1 MKVHTMSLMRNLSV
15 LSLTAALSLMAAG
28 SALAHAH
35 LKSAAP
41 ADKAVVAAA
50 PAALELHFSEGVD
63 LKFSGVSLT
72 GPDQKAVA
80 TGDPAH
86 AGNDEASL
94 SVPVAAKLAPGKYT
108 VQWHVLSKDGHKVKG
123 SYSFDVKP

>member
-1 MKVHTMSLMRNLSV
+1 MKVPIMSVTRKVS
-15 LSLTAALSLMAAG
+15 SLILAAALGLGATGA
-28 SALAHAH
+28 ALAHAH
-35 LKSAAP
+35 LKSSAPAGDSAVAAP
-41 ADKAVVAAA
+41 AT
-50 PAALELHFSEGVD
+50 LELHFSEGVD

-72 GPDQKAVA
+72 GPDQKAIA
-80 TGDPAH
+80 TGDAAH

>member
-1 MKVHTMSLMRNLSV
+1 MKVPIMSITRKVS
-15 LSLTAALSLMAAG
+15 SLTFALALGLGATGA
-28 SALAHAH
+28 ALAHAH
-35 LKSAAP
+35 LKSSAPAGDSAVAAP
-41 ADKAVVAAA
+41 AT
-50 PAALELHFSEGVD
+50 LELHFSEGVD

-72 GPDQKAVA
+72 GPDQKAIA
-80 TGDPAH
+80 TGDTAH

-94 SVPVAAKLAPGKYT
+94 SVPVTAKLAPGKYT